1 MAAFHEQIAAEA
13 MAISEVAVG
22 DYVRVVTRMGS
33 DVCRGTVMRIFPYGA
48 VQVRSFD
55 LERGGREATIENIYD
70 TDLYML
76 LPTPAP
82 EVPDR
87 ALDVPVFT
95 GELPVLVPVV
105 GGEVLAVSDVG
116 ESYEKPVLYLDRGD
130 WRVYPDGTRY
140 HLSAVAFSD
149 RIQEDEKQDIDEA
162 KAAKKDDGKKAS
174 AKSADPRK
182 DTRSTAAKVDV
193 NLLPKDLQKRLRGV
207 GELDDDARD
216 RVLSAISDAA
226 MRSFKAVGV
235 RDAEI
240 YNRVVLIQDAIK
252 PVLGIAHGS
261 DTKRD

>member
-1 MAAFHEQIAAEA
+1 MAAFHEQIAEQAVL
-13 MAISEVAVG
+13 ISEVAVG
-22 DYVRVVTRMGS
+22 DYVRVVTRMGA

-55 LERGGREATIENIYD
+55 LEHGGREATLENIYD

-76 LPTPAP
+76 LPTDAP

-87 ALDVPVFT
+87 ALDTPAHT
-95 GELPVLVPVV
+95 GTTVQVPVV
-105 GGEVLAVSDVG
+105 GGEVIATADVG

-162 KAAKKDDGKKAS
+162 KAAKKDDAKKAS

-182 DTRSTAAKVDV
+182 DSRSTAAKVDV
-193 NLLPKDLQKRLRGV
+193 NLLPKDLQKRLKGV

-216 RVLSAISDAA
+216 RVMSAISDAA
-226 MRSFKAVGV
+226 MRAFKAVGV
-235 RDAEI
+235 RDSEI
-240 YNRVVLIQDAIK
+240 YSRVVLIQEAIK
-252 PVLGIAHGS
+252 PVLGIGNGS
-261 DTKRD
+261 NTK